1 MAAWIWSSM
10 AAAVPARAPPRS
22 ISPSPIGASSRAAR
36 LRRRKS
42 PSAWNPLDAL
52 VGRASA
58 CQRPMKYL
66 LILLGGGV
74 GSLALSLASGAIIGR
89 FGTRF
94 PTGTMLV
101 NITGC
106 FLIGLTM
113 TLLTE
118 RLQPHPYWR
127 LVLVVGFL
135 GGYTTFSSFEW
146 ETYSAV
152 REGGFWIG
160 LANIVGS
167 VALGYTAVWLGALL
181 ARR

>member
-1 MAAWIWSSM
+1 
-10 AAAVPARAPPRS
+10 
-22 ISPSPIGASSRAAR
+22 
-36 LRRRKS
+36 
-42 PSAWNPLDAL
+42 
-52 VGRASA
+52 
-58 CQRPMKYL
+58 MKYL
-66 LILLGGGV
+66 LILLGGGA
-74 GSLALSLASGAIIGR
+74 GSLARYLASTVIANR
-89 FGTRF
+89 FGARL
-94 PTGTMLV
+94 PIAGTMVV
-101 NITGC
+101 NVTGC
-106 FLIGLTM
+106 FLIGLIM

-118 RLQPHPYWR
+118 RQPHPYWR

-167 VALGYTAVWLGALL
+167 VALGYVAVWLGALL